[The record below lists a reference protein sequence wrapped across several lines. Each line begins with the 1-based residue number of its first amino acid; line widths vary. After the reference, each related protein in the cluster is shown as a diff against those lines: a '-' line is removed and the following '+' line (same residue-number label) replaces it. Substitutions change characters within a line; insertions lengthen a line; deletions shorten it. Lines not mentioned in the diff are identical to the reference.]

1 MKTAAEYLHAQI
13 ELRYGL
19 GYGPFPNRESQIA
32 TLSRILRNEKI
43 PHSPALY
50 DEAGICLTC
59 GEPAGNCPGAH
70 TFEEIQQAAREA
82 AQMTA
87 LPLPASLWRTLT
99 PVTEYTFPTEETA
112 QEAWAYLDKMGRQG
126 NNQATVAH
134 RDGLRVY
141 LRPEFISAR
150 LMKELAELGHC
161 ATLEA
166 KGTATP

>member
-1 MKTAAEYLHAQI
+1 MSK
-13 ELRYGL
+13 
-19 GYGPFPNRESQIA
+19 
-32 TLSRILRNEKI
+32 
-43 PHSPALY
+43 PAVS
-50 DEAGICLTC
+50 
-59 GEPAGNCPGAH
+59 
-70 TFEEIQQAAREA
+70 EA
-82 AQMTA
+82 ATFK
-87 LPLPASLWRTLT
+87 TLT

-126 NNQATVAH
+126 NNQATVTH

>member
-1 MKTAAEYLHAQI
+1 MSKPTVSEM
-13 ELRYGL
+13 
-19 GYGPFPNRESQIA
+19 A
-32 TLSRILRNEKI
+32 TFK
-43 PHSPALY
+43 
-50 DEAGICLTC
+50 
-59 GEPAGNCPGAH
+59 
-70 TFEEIQQAAREA
+70 
-82 AQMTA
+82 
-87 LPLPASLWRTLT
+87 TLT

-112 QEAWAYLDKMGRQG
+112 QEAWDILDRLGRQRNG
-126 NNQATVAH
+126 QTTVAH